1 MGALVAVAPVR
12 GASAATGAPAA
23 RLRVAVAIENEHQL
37 ALPADFGPHA
47 AARAVAQ
54 GVTEACRP
62 NAPSAPA
69 QLPCSE
75 IGDAP
80 GSGVCV
86 DETVARALS
95 REQAC
100 DLANAQ
106 AEALDLSGI
115 GCHDAACFEAEA
127 RRLGATHLLLVHA
140 TWADGLEVGGTLR
153 DLAGAPATSIS
164 LPATY
169 NPQRPRTG
177 PQVLGILKWVARSAI
192 AGELRRSAKAPAL
205 AFAPPPPE
213 PLVAVPTVPAVPERR
228 GHAALGW
235 TLVGAGVA
243 AGVAGGWLLAINGQ
257 GTSCTPLAGDSDPC
271 AKERRTLI
279 PGAGVTVAAAA
290 ALVTG
295 VVLVVRDGH
304 SQNPSLAAFVHSN
317 GLLLKGWF

>member
-1 MGALVAVAPVR
+1 
-12 GASAATGAPAA
+12 
-23 RLRVAVAIENEHQL
+23 
-37 ALPADFGPHA
+37 
-47 AARAVAQ
+47 
-54 GVTEACRP
+54 VTEACPP

-69 QLPCSE
+69 QSSCSE

-86 DETVARALS
+86 DETAARALS
-95 REQAC
+95 RERAC
-100 DLANAQ
+100 DPADAP
-106 AEALDLSGI
+106 AEALDLSGV
-115 GCHDAACFEAEA
+115 GCQDAACFEAEA

-140 TWADGLEVGGTLR
+140 TWADGLQVGGTLR
-153 DLAGAPATSIS
+153 ALAGASATSIR

-177 PQVLGILKWVARSAI
+177 PQVLGILKWVARLAV
-192 AGELRRSAKAPAL
+192 ADELGRISEAPAL
-205 AFAPPPPE
+205 AVAPPPPE
-213 PLVAVPTVPAVPERR
+213 PLVAAPTVPAVAERR
-228 GHAALGW
+228 GHALLGW
-235 TLVGAGVA
+235 TLVGAGIA

-257 GTSCTPLAGDSDPC
+257 GTSCAPLAGDSDPC

-295 VVLVVRDGH
+295 VVLLVRDGH
-304 SQNPSLAAFVHSN
+304 SQDPALAAFVHPN